1 MAVYTPRQVPQRSQK
16 KSGWRRLVGIA
27 GILLRRK
34 KKTVQHRAQ
43 SVVQGSQR
51 TWKLERFS
59 KSTVLLMSICGILLV
74 SSWLG
79 YQLLTRSNIFRLTDI
94 RVFGHRMTTERQ
106 ILEISG
112 LQRGISL
119 LRFNAQ
125 DIVTKIKKHPWIDRV
140 EVKTQWPSGLQI
152 TVHEYVPLAL
162 VNIDGDKE
170 KKLRYLNN
178 QGHVFAEIEQ
188 GQDIDY
194 PVITGLQAHKD
205 IDADNIVKGSLAE
218 AAVTILALAAKGN
231 AVLPIQAI
239 SEIHLDPKQG
249 LILYL
254 VDRPFPIYYGRDRLQ
269 TKYYRL
275 IKVIEQLYSR
285 KQVDAVKEI
294 RMDYLD
300 DKVLVIGAK
309 IDG

>member
-1 MAVYTPRQVPQRSQK
+1 M
-16 KSGWRRLVGIA
+16 
-27 GILLRRK
+27 
-34 KKTVQHRAQ
+34 
-43 SVVQGSQR
+43 
-51 TWKLERFS
+51 
-59 KSTVLLMSICGILLV
+59 
-74 SSWLG
+74 
-79 YQLLTRSNIFRLTDI
+79 
-94 RVFGHRMTTERQ
+94 
-106 ILEISG
+106 
-112 LQRGISL
+112 
-119 LRFNAQ
+119 
-125 DIVTKIKKHPWIDRV
+125 
-140 EVKTQWPSGLQI
+140 
-152 TVHEYVPLAL
+152 
-162 VNIDGDKE
+162 
-170 KKLRYLNN
+170 
-178 QGHVFAEIEQ
+178 
-188 GQDIDY
+188 
-194 PVITGLQAHKD
+194 ITGLQAHKD